1 MAIRITQN
9 RKVRARCDLAYRL
22 CVPNPLI
29 FRLICTVSAY
39 FCFLAVPAIAA
50 VEETKNVKAKD
61 LHVCGVSPEV
71 LEERS
76 FEDASSKIYSLSTNP
91 EGKKCLTLIVT
102 KDGGPELRYLGSLKK
117 LDDLTISEIES
128 LIGIIVDTRLPF
140 VCQLYGW
147 NGQKSILFRFE
158 AKFLKGR
165 LWSYK
170 VLGDGINQA
179 KWQLVKR
186 SEEQHVSDDKK

>member
-50 VEETKNVKAKD
+50 DEETKNVKAKD

-91 EGKKCLTLIVT
+91 EGKKCLQEDCSFVCSLISISKGTCETLFWVHHWHTSMVMKTLGVGLECLTHHRHTGIST
-102 KDGGPELRYLGSLKK
+102 RSYLSDIASNAVLIFF
-117 LDDLTISEIES
+117 LDD
-128 LIGIIVDTRLPF
+128 
-140 VCQLYGW
+140 
-147 NGQKSILFRFE
+147 
-158 AKFLKGR
+158 A
-165 LWSYK
+165 
-170 VLGDGINQA
+170 
-179 KWQLVKR
+179 
-186 SEEQHVSDDKK
+186 